1 MQVLTASGPCTVWQP
16 ILKRAQ
22 SIHLSAT
29 PRGTGTAPSLQM
41 ALWLEAEATP
51 ALGILQKDPSQ
62 QSLLPPSLA
71 SLALDANT
79 SHYKGSQ
86 MKSIDRD
93 SGRKNRAQISIHGPF
108 LSPCLSH
115 QSHSPAEQSEQ
126 TKSSHCI
133 SGTEALIYQMSD
145 PDKSS
150 SNGSARW
157 RL

>member
-108 LSPCLSH
+108 LSPLPEPSKPQPCRAIRADKVITL
-115 QSHSPAEQSEQ
+115 
-126 TKSSHCI
+126 
-133 SGTEALIYQMSD
+133 YQWYRG
-145 PDKSS
+145 PYLP
-150 SNGSARW
+150 NV
-157 RL
+157 